1 MPGKVIARYDGK
13 RAVPDEAPPSLL
25 GSSRL
30 SAVDPFDSLRLF
42 LFVLAGSSLF
52 FRLLF
57 CLSSLDP
64 LYSPGFFLFVLA
76 GSSLLSRVLF
86 VCPRWILPALPGS
99 FRLAAVGSSSLFPE
113 PLSPLPLY
121 AR

>member
-57 CLSSLDP
+57 V
-64 LYSPGFFLFVLA
+64 Y
-76 GSSLLSRVLF
+76 
-86 VCPRWILPALPGS
+86 PRWILSTLPGS